1 MALPVAA
8 RFGLLVCALAA
19 APAASAQTPPDTLRL
34 DALLRAVA
42 AANPAL
48 RAARLEADALAQRGD
63 QVGARPDPTA
73 SVMVAPFPVVT
84 ARGAQRSQWRVE
96 QALPWPGTLAL
107 RRRSANLSAAVS
119 GAEAD
124 ALALD
129 LAFETRRAFYD
140 LVHAH
145 HVEAVLV
152 AYQARLG
159 AFAEAAAVRYEVGRG
174 PQAAILQIQLER
186 ERIAQRLVILEAHR
200 VDALQTLARLA
211 DRPDL
216 VGTPVAVEAPA
227 LPDDLDALVAL
238 ALAARPERRAL
249 ALARQR
255 AEAEVSLA
263 QKAVYPELAVGVVY
277 TDIADRDVPMTADGR
292 DALGVMVTGRI
303 PLGRSRYRAQEAEAR
318 ARVAHAVAR
327 EDALDTALRTQV
339 AAVAERVRQTRR
351 ALALYDDRLVPLAAT
366 TVESTL
372 AAYTT
377 GEADYLS
384 FLGAERTRFEVA
396 LAAVDA
402 HHQMLLAVAA
412 LQRALGTD
420 TVDAPA
426 PMPDAPH
433 HR

>member
-1 MALPVAA
+1 MPLPFVARAALLA
-8 RFGLLVCALAA
+8 LLA
-19 APAASAQTPPDTLRL
+19 APAVAQAPDTLRL
-34 DALLRAVA
+34 DVVLGAVSD
-42 AANPAL
+42 ANPTLA
-48 RAARLEADALAQRGD
+48 AARLDADALAQRGD

-73 SVMVAPFPVVT
+73 SVMLAPFPVLT

-96 QALPWPGTLAL
+96 QALPWPGALGL
-107 RRRSANLSAAVS
+107 RRRSADLAAAVS

-124 ALALD
+124 ALSLD
-129 LAFETRRAFYD
+129 LAFEARRAFYD

-174 PQAAILQIQLER
+174 PQAAILQVQLER
-186 ERIAQRLVILEAHR
+186 ERIAQRLFMLEAHR
-200 VDALQTLARLA
+200 VEALQTLARLA

-216 VGTPVAVEAPA
+216 VGTPVAVEPPA

-238 ALAARPERRAL
+238 AFEARPERRAL

-255 AEAEVSLA
+255 AAAEVALA

-292 DALGVMVTGRI
+292 DAIGVMVSGRI
-303 PLGRSRYRAQEAEAR
+303 PLDRGRLRAREAEAR
-318 ARVAHAVAR
+318 VRVAETAAR
-327 EDALDTALRTQV
+327 AAALDTSLRTQV
-339 AAVAERVRQTRR
+339 AALAERVRQTRR
-351 ALALYDDRLVPLAAT
+351 AHALYQERLLPLAAT

-396 LAAVDA
+396 LAAADA
-402 HHQMLLAVAA
+402 HHHVLVAVAA

-420 TVDAPA
+420 AIDAPA
-426 PMPDAPH
+426 PAPGHAAPH